1 MSLSLFLRGICRISI
16 PPSHRTMAMNLCM
29 QMGLQYADFHWCEDG
44 SVQFSCTATSA
55 RRFLSACRER
65 NIDAE
70 IVVYRGL
77 PRLLKG
83 MTKRAGL
90 IVGSVFALTLIVL
103 SGLFVWD
110 VQVSGTE
117 TLTEETVVEELRK
130 CGFGVGSYLP
140 NLRVREIE
148 NRVLMASERIGWLS
162 INIDGTVARV
172 QIIEHIEGQNEGDNA
187 SLDKRPANLVATK
200 DGQIEYLELY
210 RGNAVVTTGQAVKA
224 GELLVS
230 GLYDSLTGSIRYT
243 RAAGRVMARTEQTIR
258 VEVPLSYEQKVY
270 AEPVLQ
276 ELTFHF
282 FDFSKKIF
290 KNSGNSNILCDIIK
304 YNTHL
309 GKLGS
314 NRLPLSWS
322 RTEAHPYVLETRE
335 RTTEEA
341 LELCYE
347 KLSGE
352 LSTLSGDVQLLQKEI
367 VTEVREDSV
376 VLTCTVICIENI
388 AQVQEFEIVQ

>member
-1 MSLSLFLRGICRISI
+1 M
-16 PPSHRTMAMNLCM
+16 
-29 QMGLQYADFHWCEDG
+29 
-44 SVQFSCTATSA
+44 
-55 RRFLSACRER
+55 
-65 NIDAE
+65 
-70 IVVYRGL
+70 
-77 PRLLKG
+77 
-83 MTKRAGL
+83 
-90 IVGSVFALTLIVL
+90 
-103 SGLFVWD
+103 
-110 VQVSGTE
+110 SGTE

-172 QIIEHIEGQNEGDNA
+172 QIIEHIEGQNEGNNA
-187 SLDKRPANLVATK
+187 SSDKRPANLVATK

-210 RGNAVVTTGQAVKA
+210 RGNAVVKSGQAVKA

-304 YNTHL
+304 YNTYL
-309 GKLGS
+309 GQLGS
-314 NRLPLSWS
+314 NRLPVSWS

-352 LSTLSGDVQLLQKEI
+352 LSALSGDVQLLQKEI

-376 VLTCTVICIENI
+376 ILTCTVICIENI
-388 AQVQEFEIVQ
+388 AEVQEFEIVQ